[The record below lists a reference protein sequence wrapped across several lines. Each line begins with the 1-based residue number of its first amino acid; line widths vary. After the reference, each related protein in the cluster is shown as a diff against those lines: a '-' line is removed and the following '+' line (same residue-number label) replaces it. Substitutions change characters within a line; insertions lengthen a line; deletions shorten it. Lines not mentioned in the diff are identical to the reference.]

1 VAGKAGLRTVGLM
14 CGGWPQEKLRQ
25 AGCVAVYWDPA
36 DLLAHY
42 DGLPLARDP
51 A

>member
-1 VAGKAGLRTVGLM
+1 LT
-14 CGGWPQEKLRQ
+14 CGGWPEEKLRQ
-25 AGCVAVYWDPA
+25 AGYIAVYRDPA

-42 DGLPLARDP
+42 DGSPLGRDP